1 MAATVRFSNDKLSF
15 MFINEECMVIL
26 GIDNPENISNE
37 LANVEVNGKS
47 FIFPMKISSNFWSE
61 SLPIVSMNS
70 TICQNFGIQDG
81 TEVQIKKLESS
92 SVTKLSKVIVDPWH
106 EQDWDILETNQT
118 LVQNSMLNQ
127 VKIVQKDVPMVVF
140 CQNSPLVLSPV
151 ILEPN
156 VSYGQIVDGCEI
168 FISPK
173 EWQRSRAELPKMIEN
188 STTGYLI
195 AKC

>member
-1 MAATVRFSNDKLSF
+1 MAATVRFSHDKISF
-15 MFINEECMVIL
+15 IFINEECMVIL
-26 GIDNPENISNE
+26 GIDNPEKIPNE
-37 LANVEVNGKS
+37 LASVEVNGKS

-61 SLPIVSMNS
+61 NLPIISINS
-70 TICQNFGIQDG
+70 TICQTFGIQDG
-81 TEVQIKKLESS
+81 IEVQIKKIEFS

-127 VKIVQKDVPMVVF
+127 VKIVQNNVPIVVF

-151 ILEPN
+151 MLEPN

-173 EWQRSRAELPKMIEN
+173 GDKI
-188 STTGYLI
+188 GHH
-195 AKC
+195 